1 MEMIKNRIEH
11 LRAWMHE
18 QNMSAFIIPTS
29 DPHCSE
35 YLPAHW
41 ETRQWISGFT
51 GSAGTVVITL
61 DKAALW
67 TDSRYFIQAG
77 RQIEGT
83 GIQLMKDRIPGTPS
97 IAEWLKQE
105 IKTDGKVGLDGWVTP
120 AAFVQRLS
128 NELKSNNI
136 TVDNRFDPFE
146 FLWDDRPLIPDS
158 EVEVQPID
166 YAGKTCKE
174 KIAGIRAFLKEKGA
188 DCILLSALDEIAWTL
203 NMRGTDVHC
212 NPVFVSYL
220 LITPEETWLFI
231 NEMKLPEYI
240 EEAYLPNESIK
251 VDDYTAVDPHVEQLD
266 PSYVF
271 YQDASHTNDAIY
283 QAIAHHHKIINGMS
297 PALTMKAVKN
307 EVEIRGFHNA
317 MLRDGVALVKFLHW
331 LKPAVEAGGQTE
343 WSIAEKLTALR
354 SQQPLYRNIS
364 FDTIA
369 GYQANGAMAH
379 YEPTAKVHSDVKPEG
394 FILIDSG
401 AQYQDGTT
409 DITRTVALGPVTDE
423 QKEDYTLVLKGT
435 IDLCM
440 AKFPQGTTGTQL
452 DILARQALWNHG
464 KNYGHGTGHGVG
476 SYLNVHESIDYY
488 QFRMNYVPGVLK
500 PGFTISD
507 EPGIYREGKY
517 GVRTENILLITPFT
531 DSEEFGPFY
540 QFETITLCP
549 IDTAPIVTSMLT
561 DEEIKW
567 LNDYHKTVNEK
578 IAPFLEVDEKKWL
591 EEATRPISK

>member
-1 MEMIKNRIEH
+1 MELIKNRIER
-11 LRAWMHE
+11 LRSWMHE
-18 QNMSAFIIPTS
+18 QNMGVFVIPSS

-51 GSAGTVVITL
+51 GSAGTVVITQN
-61 DKAALW
+61 KAALW
-67 TDSRYFIQAG
+67 TDSRYFIQANK
-77 RQIEGT
+77 QLKDSSIE
-83 GIQLMKDRIPGTPS
+83 LMKMRIPGTPS
-97 IAEWLKQE
+97 ISEWLKQE
-105 IKTDGKVGLDGWVTP
+105 VPAGGKVGLDGWVTP
-120 AAFVQRLS
+120 AAFVQQLAH
-128 NELKSNNI
+128 ELEVNNI
-136 TVDNRFDPFE
+136 KVDNRFDPFE

-166 YAGKTCKE
+166 YAGKTCKD
-174 KIAGIRAFLKEKGA
+174 KIAEIRIFLKEQGA

-203 NMRGTDVHC
+203 NMRGIDVHC

-220 LITPEETWLFI
+220 LITPDEVWLFI

-240 EEAYLPNESIK
+240 EEAYLPNEHIK
-251 VDDYTAVDPHVEQLD
+251 VDDYTAVDPRIEQLN
-266 PSYVF
+266 PSYIF
-271 YQDASHTNDAIY
+271 YQDAAHTNDAIY
-283 QAIAHHHKIINGMS
+283 QAIARRHKIINGMS
-297 PALTMKAVKN
+297 PAQTMKAVKN
-307 EVEIRGFHNA
+307 NVEIQGFHNA

-343 WSIAEKLTALR
+343 WSIAEKLTGLR

-379 YEPTAKVHSDVKPEG
+379 YEPTAKIHSDVKPEG

-409 DITRTVALGPVTDE
+409 DITRTIALGPVTDE

-507 EPGIYREGKY
+507 EPGIYREGRY

-531 DSEEFGPFY
+531 ESEEFGPFY
-540 QFETITLCP
+540 QFETLTLCP
-549 IDTAPIVTSMLT
+549 IDTTPLVMSMLT
-561 DEEIKW
+561 DEEIEW
-567 LNDYHKTVNEK
+567 LNTYHKTVYEK
-578 IAPFLEVDEKKWL
+578 ISPFLEVDEKKWL
-591 EEATRPISK
+591 EEATKPISK